1 MIDVVNIISELNP
14 SKIVR
19 GGGVLHHT
27 DSNQEY
33 IKKGRKLSYLCT
45 DILREV
51 GNIKNIIMKGR

>member
-1 MIDVVNIISELNP
+1 MIDVVNIISELGP
-14 SKIVR
+14 SK

-51 GNIKNIIMKGR
+51 GNIKNIILKGR